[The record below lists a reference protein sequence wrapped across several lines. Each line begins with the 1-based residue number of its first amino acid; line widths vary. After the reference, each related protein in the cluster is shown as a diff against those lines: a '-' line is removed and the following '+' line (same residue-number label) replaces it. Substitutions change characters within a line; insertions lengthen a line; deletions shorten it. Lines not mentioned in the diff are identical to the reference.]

1 MLIYANAVH
10 ELRRKKE
17 IIGKEQE
24 LDKENAYAKLY
35 LLAIVNTSSGTQP
48 LS

>member
-24 LDKENAYAKLY
+24 LDKVNAYAKL
-35 LLAIVNTSSGTQP
+35 
-48 LS
+48 